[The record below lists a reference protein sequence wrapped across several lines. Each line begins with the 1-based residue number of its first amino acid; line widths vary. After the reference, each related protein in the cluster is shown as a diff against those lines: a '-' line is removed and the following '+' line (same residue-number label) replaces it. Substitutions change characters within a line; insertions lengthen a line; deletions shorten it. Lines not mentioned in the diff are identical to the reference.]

1 MNAFMD
7 NLPSLLGGLGI
18 ALCCGL
24 PLLLFAAVTFYAAR
38 KHGQNVEQINRA
50 VSSKIATLKPG
61 KQLVRLEGV
70 IKDVPNAFDGLA
82 ETPLAVLRLKV
93 EEYKDDESGWGGAG
107 DKVRTAPFILEDG
120 SGSIWVDP
128 QGLDKH
134 SLGEAVVPAPE
145 KAEAAAILL
154 GLPLVILHGQTR
166 SQLWELRGGQR
177 VTVIGVVQQ
186 RGGKLFVAQSRN
198 QVFIVSTHLGTCVQV
213 RSQQQVKTAWIYT
226 AILGIPGILA
236 VCCGLA
242 FLLTRLIRMLQG

>member
-1 MNAFMD
+1 MDPFMNE
-7 NLPSLLGGLGI
+7 LPSILGSLGI

-24 PLLLFAAVTFYAAR
+24 PLLIFAIVTFTAGR
-38 KHGQNVEQINRA
+38 KHSQNLDQINRS

-61 KQLVRLEGV
+61 NQLVRLEGV
-70 IKDVPNAFDGLA
+70 IKEVPNAIDGPA
-82 ETPLAVLRLKV
+82 ESPLAVLRLKV

-107 DKVRTAPFILEDG
+107 DKIRTAPFLLDDG

-134 SLGEAVVPAPE
+134 SLGDAMTPAGD

-154 GLPLVILHGQTR
+154 GLPLIILHGQTR

-186 RGGKLFVAQSRN
+186 RDGKLLVAKSKS
-198 QVFIVSTHLGTCVQV
+198 QVFIVSSRLGTGIQVQ
-213 RSQQQVKTAWIYT
+213 SQQQVKTAWVYT

-236 VCCGLA
+236 VCCGLV
-242 FLLTRLIRMLQG
+242 FLVTTLIRMFQV

>member
-1 MNAFMD
+1 METFMD
-7 NLPSLLGGLGI
+7 NLPAILGGLGI

-61 KQLVRLEGV
+61 NQLVRLEGV
-70 IKDVPNAFDGLA
+70 IKEVPNAIDGPA
-82 ETPLAVLRLKV
+82 ESPLAVLRLKV

-107 DKVRTAPFILEDG
+107 DKVRTAPFLLDDG

-134 SLGEAVVPAPE
+134 SLGDAMTPAGD

-154 GLPLVILHGQTR
+154 GLPLIILHGQTR

-186 RGGKLFVAQSRN
+186 RDGKLLVAKSKS
-198 QVFIVSTHLGTCVQV
+198 QVFIVSSRLGTGIQVQ
-213 RSQQQVKTAWIYT
+213 SQQQVKTAWVYT

-236 VCCGLA
+236 VCCGLV
-242 FLLTRLIRMLQG
+242 FLVTTLIRMFQV

>member
-1 MNAFMD
+1 METFMD
-7 NLPSLLGGLGI
+7 NLPAILGGLGI

-50 VSSKIATLKPG
+50 VSSKIAALKPG
-61 KQLVRLEGV
+61 NQLVRLEGV
-70 IKDVPNAFDGLA
+70 IKEVPNAIDGPP
-82 ETPLAVLRLKV
+82 ESPLAVLRLKV

-107 DKVRTAPFILEDG
+107 DKVRTAPFLLDDG
-120 SGSIWVDP
+120 SSSIWVDP

-134 SLGEAVVPAPE
+134 SLGDAMTPTGD

-186 RGGKLFVAQSRN
+186 REGRLFVAKSRN
-198 QVFIVSTHLGTCVQV
+198 QVFIVSTHLGTSIQVQ
-213 RSQQQVKTAWIYT
+213 SQQQVKTALIYT

-242 FLLTRLIRMLQG
+242 FLVTRFIRML